1 MKLIVVRTLLIDAGG
16 TAELGESGAWQEAGC
31 PGRRAGMPWRAS
43 RHSAR
48 IR

>member
-31 PGRRAGMPWRAS
+31 PGRRAGMP
-43 RHSAR
+43 
-48 IR
+48 